1 MVERLRDL
9 LRANHIL
16 LWICFIT
23 LINQIGFG
31 VVIPVLPFFVQ
42 TLGGTEAAV
51 GAAVAA
57 FGLGRLLFDLPMGH
71 LTEHLGRRRVLV
83 IGTAFASV
91 GSLLCGLAGSN
102 QQLLVFRFVAG
113 IGSAA
118 VLVVGPII
126 VADVSSSENRARMMG
141 VYSTF
146 FQFAV
151 GIGPVIGGAMSAS
164 IGPRW
169 PFFTF
174 AILAA
179 MAGVVGLTR
188 LPETRR
194 AIHHGA
200 SNQVQPRGAEVLG
213 YLVRNP
219 GFILVGLIGF
229 AATAARTAGIFTVVP
244 ATAYRYGGLNPT
256 QVGLAFTIANLLNF
270 ATVSAA
276 GVLADRF
283 GRKATIAPGA
293 LLVAVSFLL
302 FSFQIGYPIFVLSAI
317 FWGIGSS
324 MYNSP
329 ATAYAADLAPPG
341 ANGTTLGIYRALGD
355 LGYVLGPIGLGY
367 LADQV
372 SPVMATLTISVLFL
386 VILAPFVVYAPEPKR
401 KVKAVSPL

>member
-1 MVERLRDL
+1 
-9 LRANHIL
+9 
-16 LWICFIT
+16 
-23 LINQIGFG
+23 
-31 VVIPVLPFFVQ
+31 
-42 TLGGTEAAV
+42 
-51 GAAVAA
+51 
-57 FGLGRLLFDLPMGH
+57 
-71 LTEHLGRRRVLV
+71 
-83 IGTAFASV
+83 
-91 GSLLCGLAGSN
+91 CGLAGSN

>member
-91 GSLLCGLAGSN
+91 GSLLCGLVGSN
-102 QQLLVFRFVAG
+102 QQLLIFRFVAG

-126 VADVSSSENRARMMG
+126 VADVSSTENRARMMG

-372 SPVMATLTISVLFL
+372 SPVVATLTISVLFL